1 MFSIESIVFLHFCYN
16 KGSLFCNRKEVV
28 QMRNRGPS
36 FWKVVGAFFI
46 FLFIIGFYFVMADG
60 LIYLVIILFVGVV
73 PPALTMV
80 INRWLINKLDLD
92 DDVGIKP
99 RFGIIEVGVLS
110 IITALSACKL
120 LAVKWVNIAYL
131 FLVMFTLF
139 FCITLLS
146 KYRRDTLDDHQ
157 SWMEMVL
164 LQNIIGL
171 AVLKL
176 ISLITI
182 MFLPRV
188 NVLSQWLIMKL
199 TAWLASGEDGQN
211 IHVNSIVDPNT
222 IIRHCH
228 QLPQHWLIVMAIMV
242 NAGFVLYALNQDLI
256 DELDFDGFSLFNY
269 SSNDDNPFAVDDSPT
284 SGFGTG
290 LSFGNNMSMSNGLQ
304 NTRSINSHDDL
315 ARSDISDRDGHSG
328 PLLQLQKSK
337 YQDDDIDDFVDNIPD
352 NNNIPDDKAD
362 IYDNSAERS
371 DDETNKSETTDSASN
386 LVKKPTVK
394 GVGHLVKQGA
404 YWYGTVKSLKKPQ
417 SAISDLKT
425 EDTPADQ
432 VKYQREKPQSSNEIP
447 LYDQAHVWVHT
458 DKSNL
463 NKKGNKNGH
472 IPVAIRRARLK
483 QVMNMFDIQSFN
495 EHAGLKGRGKGIRV
509 GLLKKY
515 DFRCQVCGRSPRD
528 SRTNVVLHVDFK
540 NLDMAKKYQHLNKVA
555 PWKIPLDAL
564 TVVCSRHTPKYFAAQ
579 KYLFKHYRKEFKQTQ
594 RDMAR
599 QRNLRQY
606 IADKFGY
613 RCAYCGNTKYD
624 IDSEGNPVKLQLD
637 HIVPVANGGLTRVDN
652 LQWLCRDCNLS
663 KSDLNLRKADCKK

>member
-1 MFSIESIVFLHFCYN
+1 
-16 KGSLFCNRKEVV
+16 
-28 QMRNRGPS
+28 MRNRGPS

-73 PPALTMV
+73 PPALAMV

-99 RFGIIEVGVLS
+99 RFGIVEVGALS
-110 IITALSACKL
+110 MITALVACKL
-120 LAVKWVNIAYL
+120 LATKWVNIVYL
-131 FLVMFTLF
+131 FLLMFTLF
-139 FCITLLS
+139 CCINLFV

-164 LQNIIGL
+164 LQDIIGL
-171 AVLKL
+171 AILKL

-188 NVLSQWLIMKL
+188 SVLSRWLIIKL

-211 IHVNSIVDPNT
+211 INVNPIVNPNA
-222 IIRHCH
+222 IIQHCH
-228 QLPQHWLIVMAIMV
+228 QLPQHWLIVMVIIAS
-242 NAGFVLYALNQDLI
+242 AGFVLYVLNQDLI
-256 DELDFDGFSLFNY
+256 GELDFDGFSLFNY
-269 SSNDDNPFAVDDSPT
+269 DTNDDNPFAVDDSPA

-290 LSFGNNMSMSNGLQ
+290 LSFGNNINMSNGLQ
-304 NTRSINSHDDL
+304 NTSSINSHDDL
-315 ARSDISDRDGHSG
+315 ARSDILNRNGQG
-328 PLLQLQKSK
+328 RPLLQLQKSK
-337 YQDDDIDDFVDNIPD
+337 YQDDDIDDFVNNTPD
-352 NNNIPDDKAD
+352 NDNIPDDKAN
-362 IYDNSAERS
+362 IHDNSAERF
-371 DDETNKSETTDSASN
+371 DDDKTDKFEIVDSASN

-394 GVGHLVKQGA
+394 DVGHLVKQGA

-417 SAISDLKT
+417 SAISNLKT
-425 EDTPADQ
+425 ENTPADQ
-432 VKYQREKPQSSNEIP
+432 VKYQREKPQSSNQIP

-458 DKSNL
+458 DKPHL

-483 QVMNMFDIQSFN
+483 QVMDMFDIQSFN

-613 RCAYCGNTKYD
+613 RCAYCGKAEHNV
-624 IDSEGNPVKLQLD
+624 DSQGNPVKLQLD

-663 KSDLNLRKADCKK
+663 KSDLNLRKKEVAI

>member
-1 MFSIESIVFLHFCYN
+1 
-16 KGSLFCNRKEVV
+16 
-28 QMRNRGPS
+28 
-36 FWKVVGAFFI
+36 
-46 FLFIIGFYFVMADG
+46 MADG
-60 LIYLVIILFVGVV
+60 LIYLIIILFVGVV
-73 PPALTMV
+73 PTALTMV
-80 INRWLINKLDLD
+80 INRWIVNKLDLD

-99 RFGIIEVGVLS
+99 RFGIVEVGVLS
-110 IITALSACKL
+110 MITALVACKL
-120 LAVKWVNIAYL
+120 LATKWVNIVYL
-131 FLVMFTLF
+131 FLLMFTLF
-139 FCITLLS
+139 CCINLFV

-164 LQNIIGL
+164 LQDIIGL
-171 AVLKL
+171 AILKL

-188 NVLSQWLIMKL
+188 SVLSRWLIIKL

-211 IHVNSIVDPNT
+211 INVNPIVNPNA
-222 IIRHCH
+222 IIQHCH
-228 QLPQHWLIVMAIMV
+228 QLPQHWLIVMVIIAS
-242 NAGFVLYALNQDLI
+242 AGFVLYVLNQDLI
-256 DELDFDGFSLFNY
+256 GELDFDGFSLFNY
-269 SSNDDNPFAVDDSPT
+269 DTNDDNPFAVDDSPA

-290 LSFGNNMSMSNGLQ
+290 LSFGNNINMSNGFQ
-304 NTRSINSHDDL
+304 NTSSINSRDDH
-315 ARSDISDRDGHSG
+315 ARSDILNRNGQGG
-328 PLLQLQKSK
+328 PLLQLQKSN
-337 YQDDDIDDFVDNIPD
+337 YQDDDIDDFVDDTPD
-352 NNNIPDDKAD
+352 NNNILDGKTNIHDDSAEQYDDKA
-362 IYDNSAERS
+362 
-371 DDETNKSETTDSASN
+371 NKSETADSVSN
-386 LVKKPTVK
+386 LVNKPTVK
-394 GVGHLVKQGA
+394 DVGHLVKQGA

-417 SAISDLKT
+417 NAISDLKT
-425 EDTPADQ
+425 ADTAADQ

-458 DKSNL
+458 DKSHL

-663 KSDLNLRKADCKK
+663 KSDLNLRKKEVAI

>member
-1 MFSIESIVFLHFCYN
+1 MY
-16 KGSLFCNRKEVV
+16 RKEVV

-46 FLFIIGFYFVMADG
+46 FSFIIGFYFVMADG

-73 PPALTMV
+73 PSALTMV

-99 RFGIIEVGVLS
+99 RFGIVEVGVLS
-110 IITALSACKL
+110 MITALAACKL

-131 FLVMFTLF
+131 FLLMFTLF
-139 FCITLLS
+139 FCINLLS

-164 LQNIIGL
+164 LQDIIGL

-176 ISLITI
+176 ISLITL

-188 NVLSQWLIMKL
+188 NVLSRWLIMKL

-211 IHVNSIVDPNT
+211 IHVNPIVNPT
-222 IIRHCH
+222 AIIQHYY
-228 QLPQHWLIVMAIMV
+228 QLPQHWLIVIVIMAS
-242 NAGFVLYALNQDLI
+242 AGFVLYVLNQDLI
-256 DELDFDGFSLFNY
+256 GELDFDGFSLFNY
-269 SSNDDNPFAVDDSPT
+269 GSNDDNPFAVDDSSV

-290 LSFGNNMSMSNGLQ
+290 LSFGKNMSMKNGLQ
-304 NTRSINSHDDL
+304 NTSSIDSRNDF
-315 ARSDISDRDGHSG
+315 ARSDRDSQGG

-337 YQDDDIDDFVDNIPD
+337 YQDDDIDDFIDNTPD
-352 NNNIPDDKAD
+352 NNNTPDDKAD
-362 IYDNSAERS
+362 IHDDSAEQY
-371 DDETNKSETTDSASN
+371 DDDKANEPETVDSASS
-386 LVKKPTVK
+386 LVEKPTVK
-394 GVGHLVKQGA
+394 DVGHLVKQGA

-417 SAISDLKT
+417 SASSDLKT

-432 VKYQREKPQSSNEIP
+432 VKYQREKPQSSNQIP

-458 DKSNL
+458 DKSHL

-483 QVMNMFDIQSFN
+483 QVMDMFNIQSFN
-495 EHAGLKGRGKGIRV
+495 EHAGLTGRGKGIRV

-528 SRTNVVLHVDFK
+528 ARTDVVLHVDFK
-540 NLDMAKKYQHLNKVA
+540 NLEMAKKYQHLNRVA

-613 RCAYCGNTKYD
+613 RCVYCGKSEHNV
-624 IDSEGNPVKLQLD
+624 DSQGNQVKLQLD
-637 HIVPVANGGLTRVDN
+637 HIVPIANGGLTRVDN

-663 KSDLNLRKADCKK
+663 KSDLNLRKKEVAI

>member
-1 MFSIESIVFLHFCYN
+1 MY
-16 KGSLFCNRKEVV
+16 RKEVV

-73 PPALTMV
+73 PPALAMV

-99 RFGIIEVGVLS
+99 RFGIVEVGVLS
-110 IITALSACKL
+110 MITALAACEL
-120 LAVKWVNIAYL
+120 LAIKWVNIAYL
-131 FLVMFTLF
+131 FLLMFTLLC
-139 FCITLLS
+139 CINLLS

-157 SWMEMVL
+157 SWMEMVI
-164 LQNIIGL
+164 LQDIIGL

-182 MFLPRV
+182 MFLPRA
-188 NVLSQWLIMKL
+188 NVLSRWLIMKL

-228 QLPQHWLIVMAIMV
+228 QLPQHWLIVIVIIASS
-242 NAGFVLYALNQDLI
+242 GFVLYALNQDLLS
-256 DELDFDGFSLFNY
+256 ELDFDRFSLFDY
-269 SSNDDNPFAVDDSPT
+269 GTNDDNPFAVDDSPT

-290 LSFGNNMSMSNGLQ
+290 LSFGKNMSMSNGLQ
-304 NTRSINSHDDL
+304 NTSSVNS
-315 ARSDISDRDGHSG
+315 RDGHATSDALNRNGQGG

-352 NNNIPDDKAD
+352 NNNIPDDKAN
-362 IYDNSAERS
+362 IYDNSAEQY
-371 DDETNKSETTDSASN
+371 DDETNKSETADSASS
-386 LVKKPTVK
+386 LVEKPTVK
-394 GVGHLVKQGA
+394 DVGHLVKQGA

-417 SAISDLKT
+417 NVISNLKT
-425 EDTPADQ
+425 DDKVADQ

-458 DKSNL
+458 DKSHL
-463 NKKGNKNGH
+463 DKKGNKNGH
-472 IPVAIRRARLK
+472 IPVAVRRARLK
-483 QVMNMFDIQSFN
+483 QIMKMFDIQSFN
-495 EHAGLKGRGKGIRV
+495 EHAGLTGRGKGIRV
-509 GLLKKY
+509 GLLKKC

-613 RCAYCGNTKYD
+613 RCVYCGNTEYD
-624 IDSEGNPVKLQLD
+624 VDSQGNPVKLQLD
-637 HIVPVANGGLTRVDN
+637 HIVPIANGGLTRVDN

-663 KSDLNLRKADCKK
+663 KSDLNLRKKEVAI

>member
-1 MFSIESIVFLHFCYN
+1 MY
-16 KGSLFCNRKEVV
+16 RKEVV

-60 LIYLVIILFVGVV
+60 LIYFVIILFVGVF

-92 DDVGIKP
+92 DDVGVKP
-99 RFGIIEVGVLS
+99 RFGIVEVGVLS
-110 IITALSACKL
+110 MITALTACKL
-120 LAVKWVNIAYL
+120 LAAKWVNIAYL
-131 FLVMFTLF
+131 FLLMCTLF
-139 FCITLLS
+139 CCINLLV

-164 LQNIIGL
+164 LQDIIGL
-171 AVLKL
+171 AILKL

-188 NVLSQWLIMKL
+188 NVLSRWLIMKL

-211 IHVNSIVDPNT
+211 ISVNPIVNPNV

-228 QLPQHWLIVMAIMV
+228 QLPQHWLIVIAIMV

-269 SSNDDNPFAVDDSPT
+269 DTNDDNPFAVDDSPA

-290 LSFGNNMSMSNGLQ
+290 LSFGNNINMSNGLQ
-304 NTRSINSHDDL
+304 NTSSINSHDDL
-315 ARSDISDRDGHSG
+315 ARSDILNRNGQGG
-328 PLLQLQKSK
+328 PLLQLRKLK

-352 NNNIPDDKAD
+352 NNNIPDDKANIHD
-362 IYDNSAERS
+362 DSAEQYDNKA
-371 DDETNKSETTDSASN
+371 DEPEIVDSASN

-394 GVGHLVKQGA
+394 DVGHLVKQGA

-417 SAISDLKT
+417 SAISNLKT
-425 EDTPADQ
+425 ENTPADQ
-432 VKYQREKPQSSNEIP
+432 VKYQREKPQSSNQIP

-458 DKSNL
+458 DKPHL

-483 QVMNMFDIQSFN
+483 QVMDMFDIQSFN

-613 RCAYCGNTKYD
+613 RCAYCGKAEHNV
-624 IDSEGNPVKLQLD
+624 DSQGNPVKLQLD

-663 KSDLNLRKADCKK
+663 KSDLNLRKKEVAI

>member
-1 MFSIESIVFLHFCYN
+1 
-16 KGSLFCNRKEVV
+16 
-28 QMRNRGPS
+28 MRNRGPS

-46 FLFIIGFYFVMADG
+46 FLFIIGFYFVMANG
-60 LIYLVIILFVGVV
+60 LIYLAIILSVGVV

-99 RFGIIEVGVLS
+99 RFGIVEVGVLS

-120 LAVKWVNIAYL
+120 LAVKWANIAYL

-139 FCITLLS
+139 FCINLFV

-157 SWMEMVL
+157 FWMEMVL
-164 LQNIIGL
+164 LQDIIGL
-171 AVLKL
+171 AILKL
-176 ISLITI
+176 ISSITI

-188 NVLSQWLIMKL
+188 NVLSRWLIMKL

-211 IHVNSIVDPNT
+211 IHVNSIVNPNA

-228 QLPQHWLIVMAIMV
+228 QLPQHWLIVMVVMV
-242 NAGFVLYALNQDLI
+242 SAGFVLYVLNQDLI
-256 DELDFDGFSLFNY
+256 GELDFDGFSLFDY
-269 SSNDDNPFAVDDSPT
+269 GTNDDNPFAVDDSPT

-304 NTRSINSHDDL
+304 NISSINSRDDH
-315 ARSDISDRDGHSG
+315 ARSDISDRDGQSG
-328 PLLQLQKSK
+328 PLLQLQKSN
-337 YQDDDIDDFVDNIPD
+337 YQDDDIDDFVDDTLD
-352 NNNIPDDKAD
+352 NNNISDDKAD
-362 IYDNSAERS
+362 IHDDSAERS
-371 DDETNKSETTDSASN
+371 DDETNKSEIVDLASN
-386 LVKKPTVK
+386 LVEKPTAK
-394 GVGHLVKQGA
+394 DVGHLVKQGA

-417 SAISDLKT
+417 SAISNLKM
-425 EDTPADQ
+425 EDTAADQ
-432 VKYQREKPQSSNEIP
+432 VKYQREKPQSSNQIP

-458 DKSNL
+458 DKSHL
-463 NKKGNKNGH
+463 NKKGNKKGH
-472 IPVAIRRARLK
+472 IPVAVRRARLK
-483 QVMNMFDIQSFN
+483 QVMGMFDIQSFN
-495 EHAGLKGRGKGIRV
+495 EHAGLTGRGKGIRV
-509 GLLKKY
+509 GLLKKC
-515 DFRCQVCGRSPRD
+515 DFRCQICGRSPRD
-528 SRTNVVLHVDFK
+528 SRTNVVLHIDFK

-613 RCAYCGNTKYD
+613 RCAYCGKAEHD
-624 IDSEGNPVKLQLD
+624 VDSQGNQVKLQLD
-637 HIVPVANGGLTRVDN
+637 HIVPIANGGLTRVDN

-663 KSDLNLRKADCKK
+663 KSDLNLGKKQVAS

>member
-1 MFSIESIVFLHFCYN
+1 
-16 KGSLFCNRKEVV
+16 
-28 QMRNRGPS
+28 
-36 FWKVVGAFFI
+36 
-46 FLFIIGFYFVMADG
+46 MADG

-73 PPALTMV
+73 PPALAMV

-110 IITALSACKL
+110 MITALAACEL
-120 LAVKWVNIAYL
+120 LAIKWVNIAYL
-131 FLVMFTLF
+131 FLLMFTLF
-139 FCITLLS
+139 CCINLLL

-164 LQNIIGL
+164 LQDIIGL

-188 NVLSQWLIMKL
+188 NVLSRWLIMKL
-199 TAWLASGEDGQN
+199 TVWLASGEDGQN
-211 IHVNSIVDPNT
+211 IHVNSIVDPNA
-222 IIRHCH
+222 IIQHYY
-228 QLPQHWLIVMAIMV
+228 QLPQHWLIVIAIMV
-242 NAGFVLYALNQDLI
+242 NAGFVLYTLNQDLLS
-256 DELDFDGFSLFNY
+256 ELDFDGFSLFDY
-269 SSNDDNPFAVDDSPT
+269 GTNDDNPFAVDDSPT

-290 LSFGNNMSMSNGLQ
+290 LSFGKNMSMSNGLQ
-304 NTRSINSHDDL
+304 NTSSVNSRNDH
-315 ARSDISDRDGHSG
+315 ARSDISDRDSQGG

-337 YQDDDIDDFVDNIPD
+337 YQEDDIDDFVDNTPD
-352 NNNIPDDKAD
+352 NKTN
-362 IYDNSAERS
+362 IYDNSDEQY
-371 DDETNKSETTDSASN
+371 DDETNKSETADSASN
-386 LVKKPTVK
+386 LAKKPTVK
-394 GVGHLVKQGA
+394 DVGHLVKQGA

-417 SAISDLKT
+417 NVISNLKT
-425 EDTPADQ
+425 EDKVADQ
-432 VKYQREKPQSSNEIP
+432 VKYQREKPQSSNQIP

-458 DKSNL
+458 DKPHL

-472 IPVAIRRARLK
+472 IPVAVRRARLK
-483 QVMNMFDIQSFN
+483 QIMKMFDIQSFN
-495 EHAGLKGRGKGIRV
+495 EHAGLTGRGKGIRV
-509 GLLKKY
+509 GLLKKC

-613 RCAYCGNTKYD
+613 RCAYCGNTEYD
-624 IDSEGNPVKLQLD
+624 VDSQGNPVKLQLD
-637 HIVPVANGGLTRVDN
+637 HIVPIANGGLTRVDN

-663 KSDLNLRKADCKK
+663 KSDLNLRKKEVAI

>member
-1 MFSIESIVFLHFCYN
+1 
-16 KGSLFCNRKEVV
+16 
-28 QMRNRGPS
+28 MRNRGPS

-80 INRWLINKLDLD
+80 INRWLINTLDLD

-99 RFGIIEVGVLS
+99 RFGIVEVGVLS
-110 IITALSACKL
+110 MITALAACKL
-120 LAVKWVNIAYL
+120 LAIKWVNIAYL
-131 FLVMFTLF
+131 FLLMFTLF
-139 FCITLLS
+139 FCINLLL

-157 SWMEMVL
+157 PWMEMVL
-164 LQNIIGL
+164 LQDIIGL

-188 NVLSQWLIMKL
+188 NVLSRWLITKL

-222 IIRHCH
+222 IIRYCH
-228 QLPQHWLIVMAIMV
+228 QLPQHWLIVIVIIASS
-242 NAGFVLYALNQDLI
+242 GFVLYALNQDLI
-256 DELDFDGFSLFNY
+256 DELDFDGFSLFDY
-269 SSNDDNPFAVDDSPT
+269 GTNDDNPFAVDDSPT

-304 NTRSINSHDDL
+304 NASSINSRDDH
-315 ARSDISDRDGHSG
+315 ARSDILDGDDQGG

-337 YQDDDIDDFVDNIPD
+337 YQDDDIDDFVDNTPD
-352 NNNIPDDKAD
+352 DNNIPDDKAD
-362 IYDNSAERS
+362 IYDNSAEQY
-371 DDETNKSETTDSASN
+371 DNKANESEIVDSASN

-394 GVGHLVKQGA
+394 DVGHLVKQGA

-417 SAISDLKT
+417 SASSDLKT

-432 VKYQREKPQSSNEIP
+432 VRYQREKPQSLNQIP

-458 DKSNL
+458 DKSHL

-483 QVMNMFDIQSFN
+483 QAMNMFDIQSFN
-495 EHAGLKGRGKGIRV
+495 EHAGLTGRGKGIRV
-509 GLLKKY
+509 GLLKKC

-613 RCAYCGNTKYD
+613 RCAYCGKAEHNV
-624 IDSEGNPVKLQLD
+624 DSQGNQVKLQLD
-637 HIVPVANGGLTRVDN
+637 HIVPIANGGLTRVDN

-663 KSDLNLRKADCKK
+663 KSDLNLGKKEVAI

>member
-1 MFSIESIVFLHFCYN
+1 MY
-16 KGSLFCNRKEVV
+16 RKEVV

-73 PPALTMV
+73 PPALAMV

-110 IITALSACKL
+110 MITALAACKL
-120 LAVKWVNIAYL
+120 LAIKWVNIAYL
-131 FLVMFTLF
+131 FLLMFTLF
-139 FCITLLS
+139 FCINLLS

-164 LQNIIGL
+164 LQDIIGL
-171 AVLKL
+171 IVLKL

-188 NVLSQWLIMKL
+188 NVLSRWLIMKL

-211 IHVNSIVDPNT
+211 INVNPIVNPT
-222 IIRHCH
+222 AIVQHYY
-228 QLPQHWLIVMAIMV
+228 QLPQHWLIVIVIMAS
-242 NAGFVLYALNQDLI
+242 AGFVLYVLNQDLI
-256 DELDFDGFSLFNY
+256 GELDFDGFSLFDY
-269 SSNDDNPFAVDDSPT
+269 GTNDDNPFAVDDSPT

-304 NTRSINSHDDL
+304 NTSSFNSRDAH
-315 ARSDISDRDGHSG
+315 ARSDISDRDSQGG

-352 NNNIPDDKAD
+352 NNNIPDDKAN
-362 IYDNSAERS
+362 IYDNSAEQY
-371 DDETNKSETTDSASN
+371 DDETNKSETANSASS
-386 LVKKPTVK
+386 LVEKPTVK
-394 GVGHLVKQGA
+394 DVGHLVKQGA

-432 VKYQREKPQSSNEIP
+432 VKYQREKPQSSNQIP

-458 DKSNL
+458 DKSHL

-540 NLDMAKKYQHLNKVA
+540 NLDMAKKYQYLNKVA

-663 KSDLNLRKADCKK
+663 KSDLNLRKKEVAI

>member
-1 MFSIESIVFLHFCYN
+1 MY
-16 KGSLFCNRKEVV
+16 RKEVV

-73 PPALTMV
+73 PPALAMV

-92 DDVGIKP
+92 DDVRIKP
-99 RFGIIEVGVLS
+99 RFGIVEVGVLS
-110 IITALSACKL
+110 MITALAACEL

-131 FLVMFTLF
+131 FLLMFTLF
-139 FCITLLS
+139 CCINLFV

-188 NVLSQWLIMKL
+188 DVLSRWLIMKL

-211 IHVNSIVDPNT
+211 IHVNPIVNPNSI
-222 IIRHCH
+222 IQHCH
-228 QLPQHWLIVMAIMV
+228 QLPQHWLIVIVIMTS
-242 NAGFVLYALNQDLI
+242 AGFVLYTLNRDLI
-256 DELDFDGFSLFNY
+256 GELDFDEFSLFNY
-269 SSNDDNPFAVDDSPT
+269 DSNDDNPFAVDDSPT

-290 LSFGNNMSMSNGLQ
+290 LLFGNNMSMSNGLQ
-304 NTRSINSHDDL
+304 NTSSINSRDDF
-315 ARSDISDRDGHSG
+315 ARRDTLDRDGQGG
-328 PLLQLQKSK
+328 PLLQLKKSK
-337 YQDDDIDDFVDNIPD
+337 YQDDDIDDFIDNAPD

-362 IYDNSAERS
+362 IYDDSAEQY
-371 DDETNKSETTDSASN
+371 DDKANEPEIVDSASN

-394 GVGHLVKQGA
+394 DVGHLVKQGA

-417 SAISDLKT
+417 NVISDLKT
-425 EDTPADQ
+425 EYTPANQ

-447 LYDQAHVWVHT
+447 LYDQAHVRVHT
-458 DKSNL
+458 DKSHL

-472 IPVAIRRARLK
+472 IPVAVRRARLK

-540 NLDMAKKYQHLNKVA
+540 NLDMAKKYQHLNRVA

-613 RCAYCGNTKYD
+613 RCAYCGKAEHNV
-624 IDSEGNPVKLQLD
+624 DSQGNQVKLQLD

-663 KSDLNLRKADCKK
+663 KSDLNLRKKEVAI

>member
-1 MFSIESIVFLHFCYN
+1 
-16 KGSLFCNRKEVV
+16 
-28 QMRNRGPS
+28 MRNRGPS

-99 RFGIIEVGVLS
+99 RFGIVEVGVLS
-110 IITALSACKL
+110 MITALAACKL
-120 LAVKWVNIAYL
+120 LVIKWVNIAYL
-131 FLVMFTLF
+131 FLLMFTLF
-139 FCITLLS
+139 FCINLLL

-164 LQNIIGL
+164 LQDIIGL

-188 NVLSQWLIMKL
+188 NVLSRWLITKL

-228 QLPQHWLIVMAIMV
+228 QLPQHWLIVIVIIASS
-242 NAGFVLYALNQDLI
+242 GFVLYALNQDLI
-256 DELDFDGFSLFNY
+256 DELDFDRFSLFDY
-269 SSNDDNPFAVDDSPT
+269 GTNDDNPFAVDDSPT

-290 LSFGNNMSMSNGLQ
+290 LSFGKNMSMSNGLQ
-304 NTRSINSHDDL
+304 NTSSVNSRNDH
-315 ARSDISDRDGHSG
+315 ARSDISDRDSQGG

-337 YQDDDIDDFVDNIPD
+337 YQDDDIDDFVDNTPD
-352 NNNIPDDKAD
+352 NKTN
-362 IYDNSAERS
+362 IYDNSDEQY
-371 DDETNKSETTDSASN
+371 DDETNKSETADSASN
-386 LVKKPTVK
+386 LVEKPTVK
-394 GVGHLVKQGA
+394 DVGHRVKQGA

-417 SAISDLKT
+417 NVISNLKT
-425 EDTPADQ
+425 EDKVADQ

-458 DKSNL
+458 DKSHL
-463 NKKGNKNGH
+463 DKKGNKNGH
-472 IPVAIRRARLK
+472 IPVAVRRARLK
-483 QVMNMFDIQSFN
+483 QIMKMFDIQNFN
-495 EHAGLKGRGKGIRV
+495 EHAGLTGRGKGIRV
-509 GLLKKY
+509 GLLKKC

-540 NLDMAKKYQHLNKVA
+540 NLETAKKYQHLNKVA

-613 RCAYCGNTKYD
+613 RCAYCGKAEHNV
-624 IDSEGNPVKLQLD
+624 DSQGNPVKLQLD
-637 HIVPVANGGLTRVDN
+637 HIVPIANGGLTRVDN

-663 KSDLNLRKADCKK
+663 KSDLNLRKKEVAI

>member
-1 MFSIESIVFLHFCYN
+1 
-16 KGSLFCNRKEVV
+16 
-28 QMRNRGPS
+28 MRNRGPS

-73 PPALTMV
+73 PPALAMV

-110 IITALSACKL
+110 MITALVACKL
-120 LAVKWVNIAYL
+120 LAIKWVNIAYL
-131 FLVMFTLF
+131 FLLMFTLF
-139 FCITLLS
+139 FCINLLS

-164 LQNIIGL
+164 LQDIIGL
-171 AVLKL
+171 AILKL

-188 NVLSQWLIMKL
+188 NVLSRWLITKL
-199 TAWLASGEDGQN
+199 TAWLASGADGQN
-211 IHVNSIVDPNT
+211 INVNPIVNPNA
-222 IIRHCH
+222 IIWHCH
-228 QLPQHWLIVMAIMV
+228 QLPQHWLIVIAIMV
-242 NAGFVLYALNQDLI
+242 NAGFILYTLNQDLLS
-256 DELDFDGFSLFNY
+256 ELDFDGFSLFDY
-269 SSNDDNPFAVDDSPT
+269 GTNDDNPFAVDDSPT

-290 LSFGNNMSMSNGLQ
+290 LSFGKNMSMSNGLQ
-304 NTRSINSHDDL
+304 NTSSINSSDAH
-315 ARSDISDRDGHSG
+315 ARSDRGGQGG

-337 YQDDDIDDFVDNIPD
+337 YQDDDIDDFVDNTPD
-352 NNNIPDDKAD
+352 NNNIPDDKAN
-362 IYDNSAERS
+362 IYDNSAEQY
-371 DDETNKSETTDSASN
+371 DDKTNKSETADSASD
-386 LVKKPTVK
+386 LAKKPTVK
-394 GVGHLVKQGA
+394 DVGHLVKQGA

-417 SAISDLKT
+417 NVISNLKT
-425 EDTPADQ
+425 EDKVADQ

-458 DKSNL
+458 DKSHL
-463 NKKGNKNGH
+463 DKKGNKNGH
-472 IPVAIRRARLK
+472 IPVAVRRARLK
-483 QVMNMFDIQSFN
+483 QIMKMFDIQSFN
-495 EHAGLKGRGKGIRV
+495 EHAGLTGRGKGIRV
-509 GLLKKY
+509 GLLKKC

-564 TVVCSRHTPKYFAAQ
+564 TVACSRHTPKYFAAQ

-613 RCAYCGNTKYD
+613 RCVYCGKAEHNV
-624 IDSEGNPVKLQLD
+624 DSQGNQVKLQLD
-637 HIVPVANGGLTRVDN
+637 HIVPIANGGLTRVDN

-663 KSDLNLRKADCKK
+663 KSDLNLRKKEVAIQW

>member
-1 MFSIESIVFLHFCYN
+1 MY
-16 KGSLFCNRKEVV
+16 RKEVV

-46 FLFIIGFYFVMADG
+46 FLFIIGFYFVMANG
-60 LIYLVIILFVGVV
+60 LIYLAIILSVGVV

-99 RFGIIEVGVLS
+99 RFGIVEVGVLS

-120 LAVKWVNIAYL
+120 LAVKWANIAYL

-139 FCITLLS
+139 FCINLFV

-157 SWMEMVL
+157 FWMEMVL
-164 LQNIIGL
+164 LQDIIGL
-171 AVLKL
+171 AILKL
-176 ISLITI
+176 ISSITI

-188 NVLSQWLIMKL
+188 NVLSRWLIMKL

-211 IHVNSIVDPNT
+211 IHVNSIVNPNA

-228 QLPQHWLIVMAIMV
+228 QLPQHWLIVMVVMV
-242 NAGFVLYALNQDLI
+242 SAGFVLYVLNQDLI
-256 DELDFDGFSLFNY
+256 GELDFDGFSLFDY
-269 SSNDDNPFAVDDSPT
+269 GTNDDNPFAVDDSPT

-304 NTRSINSHDDL
+304 NISSINSRDDH
-315 ARSDISDRDGHSG
+315 ARSDISDRDGQSG
-328 PLLQLQKSK
+328 PLLQLQKSN
-337 YQDDDIDDFVDNIPD
+337 YQDDDIDDFVDDTLD
-352 NNNIPDDKAD
+352 NNNISDDKAD
-362 IYDNSAERS
+362 IHDDSAERS
-371 DDETNKSETTDSASN
+371 DDETNKSEIVDLASN
-386 LVKKPTVK
+386 LVEKPTAK
-394 GVGHLVKQGA
+394 DVGHLVKQGA

-417 SAISDLKT
+417 SAISNLKM
-425 EDTPADQ
+425 EDTAADQ
-432 VKYQREKPQSSNEIP
+432 VKYQREKPQSSNQIP

-458 DKSNL
+458 DKSHL
-463 NKKGNKNGH
+463 NKKGNKKGH
-472 IPVAIRRARLK
+472 IPVAVRRARLK
-483 QVMNMFDIQSFN
+483 QVMGMFDIQSFN
-495 EHAGLKGRGKGIRV
+495 EHAGLTGRGKGIRV
-509 GLLKKY
+509 GLLKKC
-515 DFRCQVCGRSPRD
+515 DFRCQICGRSPRD
-528 SRTNVVLHVDFK
+528 SRTNVVLHIDFK

-613 RCAYCGNTKYD
+613 RCAYCGKAEHD
-624 IDSEGNPVKLQLD
+624 VDSQGNQVKLQLD
-637 HIVPVANGGLTRVDN
+637 HIVPIANGGLTRVDN

-663 KSDLNLRKADCKK
+663 KSDLNLGKKQVAS

>member
-1 MFSIESIVFLHFCYN
+1 
-16 KGSLFCNRKEVV
+16 
-28 QMRNRGPS
+28 MRNRGSS
-36 FWKVVGAFFI
+36 FWKVVVAFFI

-60 LIYLVIILFVGVV
+60 LIYLIIILFIGVV

-99 RFGIIEVGVLS
+99 HFGIVEVGVLS
-110 IITALSACKL
+110 MITALAACKL
-120 LAVKWVNIAYL
+120 LAIKWVNIAYL
-131 FLVMFTLF
+131 FLLMFTLF
-139 FCITLLS
+139 CCINLFV

-164 LQNIIGL
+164 LQDIIGL
-171 AVLKL
+171 AILKL

-188 NVLSQWLIMKL
+188 NVLSRWLITKL

-211 IHVNSIVDPNT
+211 INVNPIVNPNA

-256 DELDFDGFSLFNY
+256 DELNFDGFSLFNY
-269 SSNDDNPFAVDDSPT
+269 GSNDDNPFAVDDEPT

-304 NTRSINSHDDL
+304 NTSSINSRDDH
-315 ARSDISDRDGHSG
+315 ARSDISDRNGHSG
-328 PLLQLQKSK
+328 PLLQLQKLK
-337 YQDDDIDDFVDNIPD
+337 YQDDDIDDFVDNTPD

-362 IYDNSAERS
+362 IYNDSAEQY
-371 DDETNKSETTDSASN
+371 DNEANESETADSASN
-386 LVKKPTVK
+386 LVNKPTVK
-394 GVGHLVKQGA
+394 DVGHLVKQGA

-417 SAISDLKT
+417 SASSNLKM
-425 EDTPADQ
+425 EDTAADQ
-432 VKYQREKPQSSNEIP
+432 AKQQLEKPQSSNEIP

-458 DKSNL
+458 DKFHL

-472 IPVAIRRARLK
+472 VPVAIRRARLK

-540 NLDMAKKYQHLNKVA
+540 NLDMAKKYQYLNKVA
-555 PWKIPLDAL
+555 PWKIPLDVL

-613 RCAYCGNTKYD
+613 QCAYCGKAEHNV
-624 IDSEGNPVKLQLD
+624 DSQGNQVKLQLD
-637 HIVPVANGGLTRVDN
+637 HIVPIANGGLTRVDN

-663 KSDLNLRKADCKK
+663 KSDLNLRKKHVAIQR

>member
-1 MFSIESIVFLHFCYN
+1 MY
-16 KGSLFCNRKEVV
+16 RKEVV

-73 PPALTMV
+73 PPALAMV
-80 INRWLINKLDLD
+80 INRWLINKLGLD

-110 IITALSACKL
+110 MITALAACEL
-120 LAVKWVNIAYL
+120 LAIKWVNIAYL
-131 FLVMFTLF
+131 FLLMFTLLC
-139 FCITLLS
+139 CINLLS

-157 SWMEMVL
+157 FWMEMVL
-164 LQNIIGL
+164 LQDIIGL

-182 MFLPRV
+182 MFLPLV
-188 NVLSQWLIMKL
+188 NVLSQWLITKL

-211 IHVNSIVDPNT
+211 INVNSIVDPNT

-228 QLPQHWLIVMAIMV
+228 QLPQHWLIVIVIIASS
-242 NAGFVLYALNQDLI
+242 GFVLYALNQDLI
-256 DELDFDGFSLFNY
+256 DELDFDRFSLFDY
-269 SSNDDNPFAVDDSPT
+269 GTDDNNPFAVDDSPT

-290 LSFGNNMSMSNGLQ
+290 LSFGKNMSMSNGLQ
-304 NTRSINSHDDL
+304 NTSSINSRDDL
-315 ARSDISDRDGHSG
+315 ARSDRDSQGG

-337 YQDDDIDDFVDNIPD
+337 YQDDDIDDFVDNTPD
-352 NNNIPDDKAD
+352 NNNITDDKAD
-362 IYDNSAERS
+362 IYDNSAEQY
-371 DDETNKSETTDSASN
+371 DDKTNKSETADSASN
-386 LVKKPTVK
+386 LAKKPTVK
-394 GVGHLVKQGA
+394 DVGHLVKQGA

-417 SAISDLKT
+417 NVISNLKT
-425 EDTPADQ
+425 EDKVADQ
-432 VKYQREKPQSSNEIP
+432 VKYQREKPQSSTEIP

-458 DKSNL
+458 DKSHL
-463 NKKGNKNGH
+463 DKKENKNGH
-472 IPVAIRRARLK
+472 IPVAVRRARLK
-483 QVMNMFDIQSFN
+483 QIMKMFDIQSFN
-495 EHAGLKGRGKGIRV
+495 EHAGLTGRGKGIRV
-509 GLLKKY
+509 GLLKKC

-613 RCAYCGNTKYD
+613 RCAYCGKAEHNV
-624 IDSEGNPVKLQLD
+624 DSQGNPVKLQLD
-637 HIVPVANGGLTRVDN
+637 HIVPIANGGLTRVDN

-663 KSDLNLRKADCKK
+663 KSDLNLRKKEVAI